1 MKPTDY
7 EAARRLQQTIPLP
20 VRAVLALLKQ
30 HGSPEAAR
38 AAYRAAQI
46 AHISQTA
53 GCSETEAAE
62 HYDKHQGNTERAIRA
77 ILRTPVYLGE
87 PVING
92 EKSGYAITP
101 LDEKGNEAAGR
112 HAFIQSENSE
122 LIKPLFAPYF
132 PRQCP
137 LSGQEEHGL
146 NPTSDNCFPAAQCLE
161 IAVRL
166 RQTASGMP
174 DNETA
179 RLFLAAAAYLET
191 SCRQAD
197 CRYLDFY
204 GTL

>member
-38 AAYRAAQI
+38 AAYRADQI

-77 ILRTPVYLGE
+77 IRHTPVYLGK

-112 HAFIQSENSE
+112 HAFIQSENFE
-122 LIKPLFAPYF
+122 LVKPLFAPYF
-132 PRQCP
+132 PMPAFWPRRARFEP
-137 LSGQEEHGL
+137 HVGQLFPGRPMPG
-146 NPTSDNCFPAAQCLE
+146 NRRPAASN
-161 IAVRL
+161 RL
-166 RQTASGMP
+166 RDAG
-174 DNETA
+174 
-179 RLFLAAAAYLET
+179 
-191 SCRQAD
+191 
-197 CRYLDFY
+197 
-204 GTL
+204 

>member
-1 MKPTDY
+1 MKPTVY
-7 EAARRLQQTIPLP
+7 ETVRLLQQTIPLP
-20 VRAVLALLKQ
+20 VQAVLALLKQ

-38 AAYRAAQI
+38 ADQI
-46 AHISQTA
+46 THISQTA

-112 HAFIQSENSE
+112 HAFIQSENFE
-122 LIKPLFAPYF
+122 LVKPLFAPYF
-132 PRQCP
+132 PRQYP
-137 LSGQEEHGL
+137 LSDQEEHGL
-146 NPTSDNCFPAAQCLE
+146 NPTSDNYFPAAQCLE

-166 RQTASGMP
+166 RQTASGIP

-179 RLFLAAAAYLET
+179 RLFLAVAAYLET
-191 SCRQAD
+191 SCRQAG
-197 CRYLDFY
+197 YLDFY